1 MRVRVSF
8 LAAMVCLLGISM
20 PAFARTLSASLV
32 VSQTTKIANVQLKPG
47 QYRFVADS
55 STGQVKVERQYKVVA
70 KVKGEVVKLNK
81 KSNMNEVLTDN
92 NNITEIHF
100 AGTNEAIKF

>member
-8 LAAMVCLLGISM
+8 LAAMVCLLGISV
-20 PAFARTLSASLV
+20 PVFGKTLSAKMEV
-32 VSQTTKIANVQLKPG
+32 TQATKIANVQLKPG

-55 STGQVKVERQYKVVA
+55 SNGQVKVERQYKVVA
-70 KVKGEVVKLNK
+70 KVKGEIVKLNK
-81 KSNMNEVLTDN
+81 KSDMNEVLTN
-92 NNITEIHF
+92 NNVITEIHF